1 MIEPKIKD
9 VIKIIFATHGGDKEI
24 IGYLEG
30 YLKNDFGDYVKIK
43 NQKPIFIHSIKNW
56 QILT

>member
-1 MIEPKIKD
+1 MIEPKIGD
-9 VIKIIFATHGGDKEI
+9 VIKIIFATHKGDEEI

-43 NQKPIFIHSIKNW
+43 NRKPIFLHSIKNW

>member
-1 MIEPKIKD
+1 MIEPKIGD
-9 VIKIIFATHGGDKEI
+9 IVKIIFQTRQGDQEI

-30 YLKNDFGDYVKIK
+30 YQKNDFGDYVKIK
-43 NQKPIFIHSIKNW
+43 NQKPIFFKSIKNW